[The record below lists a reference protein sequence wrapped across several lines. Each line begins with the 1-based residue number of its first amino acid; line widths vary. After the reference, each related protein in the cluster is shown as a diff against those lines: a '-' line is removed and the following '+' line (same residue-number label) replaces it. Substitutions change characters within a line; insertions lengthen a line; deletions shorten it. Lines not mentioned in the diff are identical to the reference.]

1 MNPHS
6 VRLNNW
12 FPLLLI
18 LCSVVVIIGLLS
30 GCTRANQ
37 ELADSSSTAT
47 SQATEFTNTSTP
59 YSQGTSTPNGKQ
71 DFNTRVAQF
80 DATIAA
86 QVTLSPRPTVPEGPI
101 YLESPIPT
109 PTWEVGYAG
118 GPLRENTFSPQYISC
133 WYGTLNDKL
142 LQVCAGHE
150 QLGGDPQQGVVRIK
164 VIEQDQV
171 TTISED
177 VYETPEKVGA
187 VHIVIADSNSV
198 SVASED
204 GQAVFTF
211 DIATRQ
217 WVPNPPLPTPSV
229 SPLPSPSASP

>member
-1 MNPHS
+1 M
-6 VRLNNW
+6 R
-12 FPLLLI
+12 
-18 LCSVVVIIGLLS
+18 
-30 GCTRANQ
+30 
-37 ELADSSSTAT
+37 
-47 SQATEFTNTSTP
+47 
-59 YSQGTSTPNGKQ
+59 YSQTPGC
-71 DFNTRVAQF
+71 
-80 DATIAA
+80 
-86 QVTLSPRPTVPEGPI
+86 
-101 YLESPIPT
+101 
-109 PTWEVGYAG
+109 
-118 GPLRENTFSPQYISC
+118 PLRENTFNPQYISC

-177 VYETPEKVGA
+177 VYETPEKVGV

-229 SPLPSPSASP
+229 SPLPLPSASP